1 MITITASLKTG
12 KVISVKD
19 NGPRPGDDAYI
30 PVMAGLIA
38 KDIVRE
44 EVQQ

>member
-12 KVISVKD
+12 KVISAVD

-30 PVMAGLIA
+30 SVMAGLIA

>member
-12 KVISVKD
+12 KVISAVD

-44 EVQQ
+44 GEK